1 MFDIVTKN
9 KRIIQIILVL
19 TIIPFA
25 FFGLESYT
33 RSIRGTGDVAD
44 VGGAPITQ
52 QEFEEA
58 MRRQQDRLRS
68 ALGRGFDPSAF
79 DTPEMRRGL
88 LDSLIAQRLVSAA
101 ALKGGLTASNE
112 SLSGLIRSMPA
123 FQRDGKF
130 DESTANAMIRAQG
143 MTAET
148 FAARLRH
155 DVAVGQLTQAI
166 NETAIASRTVADRLA
181 ALENQRREIA
191 EALVPAQQFQA
202 QLKFD
207 DAQLR
212 AYYESAAAQFR
223 IPERIRAEYVALSAE
238 ELGRAEP
245 VTDAEI
251 KAAYEARASQYA
263 VAEQRRAS
271 HILLQPGADAKRK
284 AGEVLAEVRKDPARF
299 AELARKYSQ
308 DSGSAEK
315 GGDLGFFGR
324 GMMVKPFEEAAFR
337 MKEGEIAGPVESEF
351 GVHVIRLTGI
361 RAGTSR
367 PLEEVRK
374 EIADE
379 LGKQKG
385 AKKFAEAAESFGN
398 MVYEQSDSL
407 KPAAERFKLRI
418 ATTDWISRSGS
429 SDLGLVGHP
438 KVLAALFSQDAIQ
451 GKRNTDAIEIA
462 PNVLVAARVIEHQ
475 PAAQRKFDEVRGE
488 IETALRRQE
497 AAKLA
502 RKEGASRLEQL
513 AKEGDA
519 GLKWTAP
526 RVVMVRDRGKIPPEA
541 HRRIFAADPQKL
553 PAHIGADLGEEG
565 YAIYRVLR
573 VLPSEPR
580 DDRQKAAAFAN
591 ANGLAGAE
599 QFDAWLASLRARA
612 KVEINKANLEKK

>member
-33 RSIRGTGDVAD
+33 RSMRGTADVAN

-68 ALGRGFDPSAF
+68 ALGRGFDPAGF
-79 DTPEMRRGL
+79 DTPDMRQGL
-88 LDSLIAQRLVSAA
+88 LESLIMQRLVSAA

-112 SLSGLIRSMPA
+112 SLSELIHSMPA

-130 DESTANAMIRAQG
+130 DEATANAMIRAQG

-155 DVAVGQLTQAI
+155 DVAVGQLTQSI

-191 EALVPAQQFQA
+191 EALIPAQQFQS
-202 QLKFD
+202 QVKLG

-223 IPERIRAEYVALSAE
+223 TPERIRAEYVALSAE
-238 ELGRAEP
+238 ELGREEP

-271 HILLQPGADAKRK
+271 HILLQPGADAKKK
-284 AGEVLAEVRKDPARF
+284 AGEILAEVRKDPARF

-324 GMMVKPFEEAAFR
+324 GMMVKPFEEAVFR

-379 LGKQKG
+379 LAKQKG

-418 ATTDWISRSGS
+418 ATTGWISRSGS
-429 SDLGLVGHP
+429 PDLGLVGHP

-475 PAAQRKFDEVRGE
+475 PAAQRKFDEVRAD

-502 RKEGASRLEQL
+502 QTEGASRLEQL
-513 AKEGDA
+513 AKGGDA

-526 RVVMVRDRGKIPPEA
+526 RVVMVRDRGKIPPDA
-541 HRRIFAADPQKL
+541 QRRTFAADPQKL
-553 PAHIGADLGEEG
+553 PAHVGADLGEEG

-573 VLPSEPR
+573 VLPSEAR
-580 DDRQKAAAFAN
+580 DDQQKAADFAN
-591 ANGLAGAE
+591 ANRLAGAE

-612 KVEINKANLEKK
+612 KVEINRANLEKK